1 MFDSLKY
8 KFKAFSLAEVLIALV
23 VIGVVAAITIPITIA
38 NYNEAEKIAKIKK
51 TYSTLNNAISL
62 SIINGGT
69 DVFEVSAND
78 FKTVQKYFD
87 EYLKDR
93 LSTTK
98 VCYNTKGCWHS
109 GDTKELNG
117 KNTVYYN
124 RTGVG
129 VGADI
134 ITAVLADGTF
144 ICVDVYGSASIWKYF
159 GTKVKNNGLV
169 VWFDING
176 SRKPNIVG
184 KDIFI
189 TISTEQGL
197 YPVWKDKTAAEKKK
211 DCSKSGTGYS
221 CINEYLRK

>member
-1 MFDSLKY
+1 MLNFLKTRM
-8 KFKAFSLAEVLIALV
+8 KAFTLSEVLIALV
-23 VIGVVAAITIPITIA
+23 IIGVVAAITIPLTIA

-62 SIINGGT
+62 SIVNGGT
-69 DVFEVSAND
+69 DIFDVTAND

-93 LSTTK
+93 LVATK
-98 VCYNTKGCWHS
+98 VCYNKKGCWHE

-134 ITAVLADGTF
+134 ITAVLADGTQ
-144 ICVDVYGSASIWKYF
+144 ICVDVYGSNSIWRYF
-159 GTKVKNNGLV
+159 GTRVKNNGLV

-176 SRKPNIVG
+176 SKKPNIVG
-184 KDIFI
+184 RDIFI
-189 TISTEQGL
+189 TISTENGL

-211 DCSKSGTGYS
+211 DCSKTGTGYS